1 MKKTK
6 ETNKENSQLN
16 KNIFEKIKKPF
27 KKVKDFLM
35 KPIDNY
41 QEAKFQEN
49 CQNTFNKF
57 LDYLQTTNNSHDFE
71 FLQTEIGLAGVYFTP
86 TQGPIIR
93 INLDLNTD
101 TSFRILGFLKD
112 ENNHYMFHDCVIT
125 KDRDFTNP
133 TDGVY
138 ETKVIHRVKGYK
150 MESPNSEAIKF
161 DESQYCETPIE
172 KQVEEIRQNYIEK
185 ISKIGLEK
193 DC

>member
-16 KNIFEKIKKPF
+16 KNIFEKIKKRF

-57 LDYLQTTNNSHDFE
+57 LDYLQTTNNNHDFE